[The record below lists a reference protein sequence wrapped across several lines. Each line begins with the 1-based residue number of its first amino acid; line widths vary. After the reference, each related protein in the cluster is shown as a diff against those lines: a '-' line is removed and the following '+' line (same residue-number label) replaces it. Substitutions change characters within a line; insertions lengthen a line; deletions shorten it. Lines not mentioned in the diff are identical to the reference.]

1 MISLLC
7 LHRFLLDKGLVDFI
21 VVMHNRYTVQC
32 KLHRFIFNFLL
43 VRTTSHQ
50 IVSRYCCALKPSLRI
65 FATVDYRKNK
75 FVSWLENFVIRL
87 SFVRSFFF
95 FIWQCAITLW
105 VARVTFH
112 HFHAATGSRCLFHL
126 SMSSYFIRVLLTK
139 NQNAVSVTSRI
150 RGWSKKSAYGKYSN
164 S

>member
-87 SFVRSFFF
+87 LFVRSFYVPGHSLS
-95 FIWQCAITLW
+95 CDSTK
-105 VARVTFH
+105 VTMENF
-112 HFHAATGSRCLFHL
+112 L
-126 SMSSYFIRVLLTK
+126 SNTSLVNYIYYHVGDNLTR
-139 NQNAVSVTSRI
+139 QFDVEYI
-150 RGWSKKSAYGKYSN
+150 
-164 S
+164 

>member
-50 IVSRYCCALKPSLRI
+50 IVLPSLRI

-87 SFVRSFFF
+87 LFVRSFYAPGHSLS
-95 FIWQCAITLW
+95 CDSTK
-105 VARVTFH
+105 VTQMY
-112 HFHAATGSRCLFHL
+112 CLPL
-126 SMSSYFIRVLLTK
+126 
-139 NQNAVSVTSRI
+139 
-150 RGWSKKSAYGKYSN
+150 
-164 S
+164 

>member
-75 FVSWLENFVIRL
+75 FVSWLENFVLRL
-87 SFVRSFFF
+87 LFVRSFYAPGHSLS
-95 FIWQCAITLW
+95 WDSTKVTLT
-105 VARVTFH
+105 VVNIEMVNNTTFR
-112 HFHAATGSRCLFHL
+112 G
-126 SMSSYFIRVLLTK
+126 K
-139 NQNAVSVTSRI
+139 SVF
-150 RGWSKKSAYGKYSN
+150 
-164 S
+164 

>member
-43 VRTTSHQ
+43 VRTTPRQ

-87 SFVRSFFF
+87 LFVRLFYAPGQSLSCDF
-95 FIWQCAITLW
+95 TK
-105 VARVTFH
+105 VTQ
-112 HFHAATGSRCLFHL
+112 TYCLPL
-126 SMSSYFIRVLLTK
+126 
-139 NQNAVSVTSRI
+139 
-150 RGWSKKSAYGKYSN
+150 
-164 S
+164 

>member
-50 IVSRYCCALKPSLRI
+50 IVSRYCCALKPSLHI

-75 FVSWLENFVIRL
+75 FKLVGNLCL
-87 SFVRSFFF
+87 SFVRSTPLKSQRHLR
-95 FIWQCAITLW
+95 IWMAINNRLLNQKYGIFLSK
-105 VARVTFH
+105 V
-112 HFHAATGSRCLFHL
+112 SLLSLFL
-126 SMSSYFIRVLLTK
+126 YIL
-139 NQNAVSVTSRI
+139 
-150 RGWSKKSAYGKYSN
+150 
-164 S
+164 

>member
-65 FATVDYRKNK
+65 FTTVDYRKNK
-75 FVSWLENFVIRL
+75 FVSWLENLLYVCCLCVRFMLLVTRYPVTPLKSQEYNLFITSVITDR
-87 SFVRSFFF
+87 
-95 FIWQCAITLW
+95 
-105 VARVTFH
+105 
-112 HFHAATGSRCLFHL
+112 
-126 SMSSYFIRVLLTK
+126 
-139 NQNAVSVTSRI
+139 NE
-150 RGWSKKSAYGKYSN
+150 
-164 S
+164 

>member
-95 FIWQCAITLW
+95 FHLTMRNHSL
-105 VARVTFH
+105 
-112 HFHAATGSRCLFHL
+112 GSSCYVSSL
-126 SMSSYFIRVLLTK
+126 SCRDWKSVFVSSFNVQLLHSCSL
-139 NQNAVSVTSRI
+139 N
-150 RGWSKKSAYGKYSN
+150 
-164 S
+164 

>member
-43 VRTTSHQ
+43 VRTTSRQ

-75 FVSWLENFVIRL
+75 FVSWLENFVCRL
-87 SFVRSFFF
+87 CVRFMLLVTRYPVTPLKSQRHLR
-95 FIWQCAITLW
+95 IWMAINNRLLNQKYGIFLSK
-105 VARVTFH
+105 V
-112 HFHAATGSRCLFHL
+112 SLLCLFL
-126 SMSSYFIRVLLTK
+126 YIL
-139 NQNAVSVTSRI
+139 
-150 RGWSKKSAYGKYSN
+150 
-164 S
+164 